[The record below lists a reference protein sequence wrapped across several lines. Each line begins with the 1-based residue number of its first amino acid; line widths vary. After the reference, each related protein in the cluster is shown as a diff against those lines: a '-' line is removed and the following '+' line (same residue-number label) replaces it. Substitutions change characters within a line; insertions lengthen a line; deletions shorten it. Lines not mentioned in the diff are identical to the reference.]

1 MAQTTTTESYD
12 SAEYVTTE
20 EVAKRY
26 RVCIQTVRRWARE
39 GVLSPIK
46 VGRRYLYRDSEVRA
60 ALERTGRL

>member
-46 VGRRYLYRDSEVRA
+46 VGRRYLYRDAEVRA

>member
-1 MAQTTTTESYD
+1 MAQTTNDYD

-20 EVAKRY
+20 QVAKRY
-26 RVCIQTVRRWARE
+26 HVCIQTVRRWARE